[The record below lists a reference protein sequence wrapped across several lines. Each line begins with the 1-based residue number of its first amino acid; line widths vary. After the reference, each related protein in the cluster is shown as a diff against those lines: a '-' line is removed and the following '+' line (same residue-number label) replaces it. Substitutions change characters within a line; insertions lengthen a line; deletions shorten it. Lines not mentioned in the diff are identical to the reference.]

1 MILKAISID
10 DEPRAHHVIEYY
22 ASKIEE
28 LELVESFTSPLKAAS
43 FLKENPVDVLF
54 LDINMP
60 DMDGMSLLKT
70 LKEPPTVIFTTA
82 YDEYAVESYDHEAAG
97 YLLKPIEFPKFYKAV
112 MRVVEQKQPPV
123 SSATKADNSTASLL
137 LKSGNK
143 MLNFNPDDII
153 YVEASGNYAEVI
165 TKDNKVIVD
174 HSLTEL
180 IENHTAI
187 SFLRI
192 HRSYI
197 INTKHFSEY
206 ESHQLK
212 IGGTSLPIGKTYRK
226 EVKNKLMS
234 G

>member
-10 DEPRAHHVIEYY
+10 DEPRAHHVIEHY
-22 ASKIEE
+22 AAKIEQ
-28 LELVESFTSPLKAAS
+28 LELVETFTSPLKAAS
-43 FLKENPVDVLF
+43 FLRENQIGILF

-70 LKEPPTVIFTTA
+70 LKDPPTVIFTTA

-112 MRVVEQKQPPV
+112 MRVVEQNQLPV
-123 SSATKADNSTASLL
+123 SSASNADNSTSSLL
-137 LKSGNK
+137 FKNGSK
-143 MLNFNPDDII
+143 MLKFDPNDILYI
-153 YVEASGNYAEVI
+153 EASGNYAEII
-165 TKDNKVIVD
+165 TKDKKVIVD
-174 HSLTEL
+174 HSLTEI
-180 IENHTAI
+180 IEDHAAV

-197 INTKHFSEY
+197 INLDHLSEY
-206 ESHQLK
+206 ETHKLK
-212 IGGTSLPIGKTYRK
+212 IAGTSLPIGKTYRK
-226 EVKNKLMS
+226 DVKNKMIS